1 MTKEIVTVVGDSE
14 PAHLSMCDRLELDDA
29 AKMEITSDGYL
40 KATPRIARTGI
51 QLYAGDEC
59 DRPDMAVVRVYRPQD
74 SVFAGS
80 AVRSYTNLPVTL
92 DHPNQMVTPANW
104 KDVTIGYTGEDVL
117 RDGQAVRVPMMLR
130 DADAIKT
137 VRDGKK
143 QLSVGYTC
151 DLKWEDGTTPDGEKY
166 DAIQTNIRANH
177 LAVVAAARGG
187 PTLAIGDDKP
197 KWTFIQG
204 EDHMTTLQKVM
215 VDGVQVEMTD
225 TAAQVVQ
232 RAMKAIQDSFDEFK
246 KKAKEG
252 EEEKEDSIKKLDAKI
267 KEIEDASKAKDAQ
280 VATLTT
286 QLAEAKDA
294 VTPAKLQA
302 HIVDLNNT
310 TAKAKAIM
318 GDKAA
323 LDGKN
328 AAEIKRAVVDFKLK
342 DAAKGWTDEMV
353 SASFTSLTA
362 DVKLAEAQRATV
374 DSSPGGI
381 RPAVNL
387 FAGPAQSVMT
397 DAEKIKN
404 DAYLEVSKRDQDAW
418 KNPGAA
424 A

>member
-1 MTKEIVTVVGDSE
+1 MERKTVMVVGDSE
-14 PAHLSMCDRLELDDA
+14 PAHLTMCDRLELDDA

-40 KATPRIARTGI
+40 KASPRIARTGI

-59 DRPDMAVVRVYRPQD
+59 DRPDMDVVRVYRPQD

-80 AVRSYTNLPVTL
+80 AVHSYTNLPVTM
-92 DHPNQMVTPANW
+92 DHPNQLVTPANW

-151 DLKWEDGTTPDGEKY
+151 DLKWEDGVTPDGQKY

-187 PTLAIGDDKP
+187 PSLTIGDDNVSTALSKGD
-197 KWTFIQG
+197 TS
-204 EDHMTTLQKVM
+204 MTTLQKVM

-246 KKAKEG
+246 EKTKKEQ
-252 EEEKEDSIKKLDAKI
+252 EENCDSIAKLTEAGKT
-267 KEIEDASKAKDAQ
+267 KDAQ
-280 VATLTT
+280 IATLTT
-286 QLAEAKDA
+286 QLTESKDA
-294 VTPAKLQA
+294 LSPAKLEALVADRQA
-302 HIVDLNNT
+302 VIG
-310 TAKAKAIM
+310 KAKAVL
-318 GDKAA
+318 GDKVVV
-323 LDGKN
+323 DGKSN
-328 AAEIKRAVVDFKLK
+328 SEIRRSVVDAKLK

-353 SASFTSLTA
+353 TASFTSLTA
-362 DVKLAEAQRATV
+362 DVKIADEKRAV
-374 DSSPGGI
+374 AD
-381 RPAVNL
+381 
-387 FAGPAQSVMT
+387 AGPAGYRAAINIFSGPSQSTQT
-397 DAEKIKN
+397 DAEKVKN
-404 DAYLEVSKRDQDAW
+404 DAYDDVAKRDQNAW